1 MGMLVGNVTCRISR
15 FQDGG
20 SFTLNL
26 LVTTGRLIIL
36 SRIVTNQIRRNKQIA
51 LECALYYGKIINFY
65 VRNILTLK
73 SEIYSL
79 FNGNLIKIRCLLYF
93 LNY

>member
-1 MGMLVGNVTCRISR
+1 VSCRISR

-36 SRIVTNQIRRNKQIA
+36 SRIITKIRRNKQIA
-51 LECALYYGKIINFY
+51 LECALYYGKIINFHL
-65 VRNILTLK
+65 RNILTLK

-93 LNY
+93 F